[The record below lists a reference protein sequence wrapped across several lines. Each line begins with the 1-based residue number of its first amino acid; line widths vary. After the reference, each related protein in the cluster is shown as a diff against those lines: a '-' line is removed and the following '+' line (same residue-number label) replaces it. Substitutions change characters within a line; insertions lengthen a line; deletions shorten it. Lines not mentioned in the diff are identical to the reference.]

1 MEFVYRFLPP
11 HLHRHRLRTLLLLI
25 LQIRHCY
32 LGRLWLRHLPNIY
45 ILNRHRNHQLRR
57 DRRPTDHMPIRHHG
71 FLGRRHRWLYLQ
83 KLNLLLWCPEKLYR
97 QLDHQL
103 QL

>member
-1 MEFVYRFLPP
+1 
-11 HLHRHRLRTLLLLI
+11 
-25 LQIRHCY
+25 
-32 LGRLWLRHLPNIY
+32 
-45 ILNRHRNHQLRR
+45 
-57 DRRPTDHMPIRHHG
+57 MPIRHHG